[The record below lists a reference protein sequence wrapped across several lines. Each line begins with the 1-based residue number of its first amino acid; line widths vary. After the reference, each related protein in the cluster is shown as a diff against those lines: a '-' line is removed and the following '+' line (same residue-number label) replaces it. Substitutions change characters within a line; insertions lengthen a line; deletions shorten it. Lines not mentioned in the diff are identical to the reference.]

1 MTMAE
6 TRRHCEQLRD
16 RIDELRGPSDVPHL
30 QQAVHQAGGGRTSN
44 LNLKQRR
51 LLKGH
56 FGKIYAMHWSSKD
69 SVHLVSASQDGKLII
84 WNAITTNKVEAV
96 PLRSS
101 WVMTCAYSP
110 SGKMVACGGLDNICS
125 IFRLH
130 SANQTPSS
138 GAAAPDASPSPDAS
152 RKNEPVAELQYHE
165 GYLSCCRFLDDREI
179 LTSSGDS
186 TSILWDVDTRN
197 PKMVFDAHVG
207 DVMSVSTDATGNMFV
222 SGSCDATARV
232 FDLRN
237 AKAVA
242 SFTGH
247 ESDVNSVHM
256 FPDNQS
262 FCSGSDDSCCRFFDL
277 RSMRQLQQYQDEN
290 ILCGITSVAPSKTG
304 QYLFAGYDDY
314 ACIGWDTL
322 TGQQAQT
329 MQCHENRVSCIGVN
343 DTGKALCTGS
353 WDTLLMVFA

>member
-1 MTMAE
+1 MSISMAE
-6 TRRHCEQLRD
+6 ARRHCEQLRD
-16 RIDELRGPSDVPHL
+16 QIEHLRGPSDVPHL
-30 QQAVHQAGGGRTSN
+30 HNATGNRQTAS

-69 SVHLVSASQDGKLII
+69 SIHLVSASQDGKLII

-125 IFRLH
+125 IFRLN
-130 SANQTPSS
+130 SAKDTPSS
-138 GAAAPDASPSPDAS
+138 SAPDPTRRNDTSAA
-152 RKNEPVAELQYHE
+152 VELQYHE

-186 TSILWDVDTRN
+186 TSILWDVETRN

-207 DVMSVSTDATGNMFV
+207 DVMSVSTDSSGNMFV

-256 FPDNQS
+256 YPDNQS
-262 FCSGSDDSCCRFFDL
+262 FASGSDDSCCRFFDL

-290 ILCGITSVAPSKTG
+290 ILCGITSVAPSKSG
-304 QYLFAGYDDY
+304 KYLFAGYDDY

-353 WDTLLMVFA
+353 WDTLLMIFA